1 MRMVWQNMS
10 PFPTPRMDAEE
21 EREMRLAAQA
31 RTGAEWALA
40 ALIARYQPPVLRYL
54 TRLTGNA
61 NQSHRAAERIFVR
74 MERRLHGPHGG
85 DHLRLWLLRAATE
98 DGLEVLRHPNRQPSR
113 LGAPEGPRGLLMD
126 GISGG
131 ATDRLRAGLGK
142 IAAITG
148 STRRQVRQLI
158 WNTDGQA
165 STDDAPHA
173 QIAAPAE
180 AAQDTAIPPSVD
192 PELDTMNPREEL
204 RHRLIRAVLA
214 ELPYGDAQCLALHLV
229 AGLNQTEVAQALGIR
244 PSAARHRIV
253 QGLQMFAQRYDATIT
268 SLGVPAEVAYTEEA
282 QSLPAS
288 VANMMDALDVTSEPA
303 QDYPAPAASPQ
314 RLENPAYPISETA
327 AGGNGF
333 TQAYGDS
340 EYDLAD
346 VIAAPAVSAPVVDSP
361 ANAPAPSP
369 VIVDALP
376 VIPTDDVI
384 THPASDTAVNGAQS
398 VQDMRDSQDM
408 QNSHTAIPDETTDD
422 YWLDQPTMVP
432 ILSSGWAAAT
442 PEATAD
448 DAVAANGMSGTLVA
462 MEASDAE
469 GTAEAA
475 KTAAEAAEAPSV
487 PVLTPP
493 NVP

>member
-61 NQSHRAAERIFVR
+61 NQSHQAAERIFVR

-98 DGLEVLRHPNRQPSR
+98 DGLDILRHPNRRPSQ
-113 LGAPEGPRGLLMD
+113 LGAPTGPRGLLMD
-126 GISGG
+126 GPTNA
-131 ATDRLRAGLGK
+131 ATDRLRAGLDK

-158 WNTDGQA
+158 WTTNEQADAPDAPQAQKAA
-165 STDDAPHA
+165 STETAP
-173 QIAAPAE
+173 
-180 AAQDTAIPPSVD
+180 DTPPVVD
-192 PELDTMNPREEL
+192 PELDTMNPQEEL

-229 AGLNQTEVAQALGIR
+229 AGLNQTEVARALGIR

-253 QGLQMFAQRYDATIT
+253 QGLQMFAHRYDATIT
-268 SLGVPAEVAYTEEA
+268 SLGVPAEVAYVEEA
-282 QSLPAS
+282 QNLPAS
-288 VANMMDALDVTSEPA
+288 VAEIMDALDVARGPA
-303 QDYPAPAASPQ
+303 QDYPTPAASLP
-314 RLENPAYPISETA
+314 RMESPAYPIGDTA
-327 AGGNGF
+327 HGDTVF
-333 TQAYGDS
+333 TQAYDNGV
-340 EYDLAD
+340 YDLAD
-346 VIAAPAVSAPVVDSP
+346 MIAAPVVSASVAETP

-369 VIVDALP
+369 MIVDALP
-376 VIPTDDVI
+376 VIPADNVI
-384 THPASDTAVNGAQS
+384 ALPAADTAVSDAHA
-398 VQDMRDSQDM
+398 VQVVLDTPNDV
-408 QNSHTAIPDETTDD
+408 PDETLDD
-422 YWLDQPTMVP
+422 SWLDQPTLVP
-432 ILSSGWAAAT
+432 ILSSRWAAST
-442 PEATAD
+442 PEPTVGDVVAASGTPDAMDAIEAD
-448 DAVAANGMSGTLVA
+448 DA
-462 MEASDAE
+462 DF
-469 GTAEAA
+469 
-475 KTAAEAAEAPSV
+475 AAETPSV

-493 NVP
+493 NSAMNSA